1 MDEIAAQKALNFARS
16 NVGETLSVLT
26 ETRNSA
32 DHLEGWSD
40 NYLRVEINDQVDTI
54 DTNQMVPVRITDMVN
69 GRLVR
74 GTC

>member
-1 MDEIAAQKALNFARS
+1 MSKIAAQKALDFARC
-16 NVGETLSVLT
+16 NVGETLLVLT

-32 DHLEGWSD
+32 GHLEGWSG
-40 NYLRVEINDQVDTI
+40 NYLRVEILDPSDTI
-54 DTNQMVPVRITDMVN
+54 DTNQIVPVRIAAVMN